1 MSWGMLLTTN
11 DGNTF
16 ITDESTPISLLGRYS
31 SSGSRSVTINIT
43 VNTDDIVLPFCV
55 STGDTFFSY
64 SLIGSSLSVTASSNT
79 SDEAVFTFTCYV
91 FTTREQP
98 LPRWGMAIWDK
109 NGKCILTNETRV
121 LTDIVTIGTK
131 GASPSGLTLSDTR
144 PGKWAILPE
153 LSGFY
158 IGVYQQRPFQ
168 IGVGFAAK
176 YDGSTT
182 KIHPVMAGTVPPG
195 AQLGTPLDARTTV
208 RAIDVSRYE

>member
-1 MSWGMLLTTN
+1 MSWGMLLTTD

-16 ITDESTPISLLGRYS
+16 ITEESTPISLLGRYS
-31 SSGSRSVTINIT
+31 SSGSRSVTINIA
-43 VNTDDIVLPFCV
+43 VNTDDVVLPFCV

-64 SLIGSSLSVTASSNT
+64 SLIGSQLSVTATSNT
-79 SDEAVFTFTCYV
+79 SDESVFTFTCYV

-131 GASPSGLTLSDTR
+131 GGSPSGLTLSVTR
-144 PGKWAILPE
+144 AGKWAILPE

-158 IGVYQQRPFQ
+158 TGVYQQRPFQ

-176 YDGSTT
+176 YDGSSTI
-182 KIHPVMAGTVPPG
+182 IHPVMSGVVPPG
-195 AQLGTPLDARTTV
+195 SQLGTPLDAKTIV
-208 RAIDVSRYE
+208 RAIDLSRYD